1 MFGHPDDG
9 GGTFVRNLWPDQHN
23 TASETQKT
31 TVLFVIFAVEQVLY
45 LTI

>member
-9 GGTFVRNLWPDQHN
+9 GGTFVRNLGKDRYY
-23 TASETQKT
+23 TVSKTQET

-45 LTI
+45 QTI

>member
-9 GGTFVRNLWPDQHN
+9 GGTYLGTDQHY
-23 TASETQKT
+23 TVSETQKT

-45 LTI
+45 LNI